1 MMGAENSWLIT
12 IILFHQITL
21 FFCTFGLKSILIN
34 NSLMSGTHVT
44 IKDIARKLGVSPST
58 VSRALKDHP
67 EISPKTKKVV
77 SELAN
82 LLGYK
87 PNEIALSLRSKKS
100 KILGLI
106 IPEIVHHF
114 FSSVISGIEEIAI
127 EEGYNV
133 MIFQSNESY
142 TREVLNTQGLFSSR
156 VDGLLVSLAKE
167 TKDYEHF
174 RNLMKHNV
182 PIVFF
187 DRICEGL
194 KTDRVIV
201 DDYGGAFEAVQ
212 HLIDQGCK
220 NILHLSGSDQLL
232 IGRNRING
240 YKDALDENN
249 IPLDESLIIQCDNY
263 EDALAKT
270 GSILEQH
277 PQIDGVFTV
286 NDFTAIGAMKA
297 LKQMGRR
304 IPEDIAVIGFTN
316 SVSATFTDPTLSS
329 VDQHGTEVGREAT
342 KLLLKRLREE
352 QLEEDHTPQT
362 RIIRTD
368 MIVRDSS
375 RRL

>member
-1 MMGAENSWLIT
+1 
-12 IILFHQITL
+12 
-21 FFCTFGLKSILIN
+21 
-34 NSLMSGTHVT
+34 MSGSHVT

-77 SELAN
+77 TELAN

-87 PNEIALSLRSKKS
+87 PNEIALSLRSKRTKV
-100 KILGLI
+100 IGLI

-142 TREVLNTQGLFSSR
+142 TREVLNTQSLYANR

-167 TKDYEHF
+167 SKNYEHF
-174 RNLMKHNV
+174 RNLQKHDV

-201 DDYGGAFEAVQ
+201 DDYGGAFEAVE
-212 HLIDQGCK
+212 HLIQQGSK
-220 NILHLSGSDQLL
+220 KILHLSGSKDLL

-240 YKDALDENN
+240 YKDALEDNGLELDEN
-249 IPLDESLIIQCDNY
+249 LIIPCDNY
-263 EDALAKT
+263 ETALEITGDWIEKYPDIDAIFA
-270 GSILEQH
+270 
-277 PQIDGVFTV
+277 V

-297 LKQMGRR
+297 VKRLGKRV
-304 IPEDIAVIGFTN
+304 PKDIAVMGFTN
-316 SVSATFTDPTLSS
+316 GISGTLTDPTLSS
-329 VDQHGTEVGREAT
+329 VDQHGTEVGKEAS
-342 KLLLKRLREE
+342 KLLLKRLKEGDIS
-352 QLEEDHTPQT
+352 QDHTPQT
-362 RIIRTD
+362 RVVRTDLIIRESTR
-368 MIVRDSS
+368 RDNGAD
-375 RRL
+375 

>member
-1 MMGAENSWLIT
+1 
-12 IILFHQITL
+12 
-21 FFCTFGLKSILIN
+21 
-34 NSLMSGTHVT
+34 MSGTHVT

>member
-1 MMGAENSWLIT
+1 
-12 IILFHQITL
+12 
-21 FFCTFGLKSILIN
+21 
-34 NSLMSGTHVT
+34 MSGTNVT

-77 SELAN
+77 TELAN

-87 PNEIALSLRSKKS
+87 PNEIALSLRSKRTKV
-100 KILGLI
+100 IGLI

-142 TREVLNTQGLFSSR
+142 TREVLNTQSLYANR

-167 TKDYEHF
+167 TKNYEHF
-174 RNLMKHNV
+174 RNLQKHEV

-187 DRICEGL
+187 DRILEGL

-201 DDYGGAFEAVQ
+201 DDYGGAFEAVE
-212 HLIDQGCK
+212 HLILSGYK
-220 NILHLSGSDQLL
+220 KILHLSGSRDLL

-240 YKDALDENN
+240 YKDALEDNGLEVDENLVV
-249 IPLDESLIIQCDNY
+249 PCDNY
-263 EDALAKT
+263 ESAMQITGDIIDRHPGIDAIFA
-270 GSILEQH
+270 
-277 PQIDGVFTV
+277 V

-297 LKQMGRR
+297 VKQKGKKV
-304 IPEDIAVIGFTN
+304 PDDIAIMGFTN
-316 SVSATFTDPTLSS
+316 NISSTLTDPTLSS
-329 VDQHGTEVGREAT
+329 VDQHGTEVGKEAT
-342 KLLLKRLREE
+342 RLLLKRLKEGD
-352 QLEEDHTPQT
+352 LTEDHTPQT
-362 RIIRTD
+362 RVVRTD
-368 MIVRDSS
+368 LVVRESTA
-375 RRL
+375 RGQ

>member
-1 MMGAENSWLIT
+1 
-12 IILFHQITL
+12 
-21 FFCTFGLKSILIN
+21 
-34 NSLMSGTHVT
+34 MSGTHVT

-77 SELAN
+77 TELAN

-100 KILGLI
+100 KIIGLI

-142 TREVLNTQGLFSSR
+142 TREVLNTQGLYSSR

-167 TKDYEHF
+167 SKDYEHF
-174 RNLMKHNV
+174 RNLMNHNV

-212 HLIDQGCK
+212 HLIDQGSK
-220 NILHLSGSDQLL
+220 RILHLSGSERLL

-249 IPLDESLIIQCDNY
+249 IPLDEDLIVKCDNY
-263 EDALAKT
+263 EDALEKT
-270 GSILEQH
+270 GDILKNH
-277 PQIDGVFTV
+277 PDIDGVFTV
-286 NDFTAIGAMKA
+286 NDFTAIGAMKVI
-297 LKQMGRR
+297 KQTGRK

-316 SVSATFTDPTLSS
+316 SDSSTFTDPTLSS

-342 KLLLKRLREE
+342 KLLLKRLREG

-368 MIVRDSS
+368 MVVRESS
-375 RRL
+375 RRI

>member
-1 MMGAENSWLIT
+1 
-12 IILFHQITL
+12 
-21 FFCTFGLKSILIN
+21 
-34 NSLMSGTHVT
+34 MSGTNVT

-77 SELAN
+77 TELAN

-87 PNEIALSLRSKKS
+87 PNEIALSLRSKRTKV
-100 KILGLI
+100 IGLI

-142 TREVLNTQGLFSSR
+142 TREVLNTQSLYANR

-167 TKDYEHF
+167 TKNYEHF
-174 RNLMKHNV
+174 RNLQKHEV

-187 DRICEGL
+187 DRILEGL

-201 DDYGGAFEAVQ
+201 DDYGGAFEAVE
-212 HLIDQGCK
+212 HLIFSGYK
-220 NILHLSGSDQLL
+220 KILHLSGSRDLL

-240 YKDALDENN
+240 YKDALDDNGLEVDENLVV
-249 IPLDESLIIQCDNY
+249 PCDNY
-263 EDALAKT
+263 ESAMQITGDIIDRHSDIDAIFA
-270 GSILEQH
+270 
-277 PQIDGVFTV
+277 V

-297 LKQMGRR
+297 VKQKGKKV
-304 IPEDIAVIGFTN
+304 PDDIAIMGFTN
-316 SVSATFTDPTLSS
+316 NVSSTLTDPTLSS
-329 VDQHGTEVGREAT
+329 VDQHGTEVGKEAT
-342 KLLLKRLREE
+342 RLLLKRLKEGE
-352 QLEEDHTPQT
+352 LTENHTPQT
-362 RIIRTD
+362 RVVRTD
-368 MIVRDSS
+368 LVVRESTT
-375 RRL
+375 RK